1 MTTTDGTIGRYLRWL
16 VVALS
21 LAAGAI
27 HFAEVGDHFNLSWKH
42 GVFFAVVA
50 WLQIAWAVAFLMAPT
65 RKLLAA
71 AAIGN
76 TFIVLVW
83 AMSRIW
89 GVPVGPG
96 AWEPEP
102 VALADALATAFEVL
116 IVGVAAVVLFRPAV
130 AQRTLRPSLGLAS
143 IGVTGVAIAVV
154 STMAL
159 SPSFASEHQ
168 HGDGDDGHDNEAAV
182 SAPDHDHEATSA
194 EDDDQASGEAA
205 AATPEHVEGH
215 TDVVIAADGTSACE
229 QSNVA
234 NEANSGHGHRGPVPY
249 EPMDAATRA
258 TLSQQIAAANTVV
271 LKYPTVAAAEAGGYR
286 RITPYVPCIAAHYLN
301 GSLLDSTFD
310 PANPEILLFAGTD
323 PDSQLVGLSYLD
335 FNGPDNE
342 PEGFAGKTDPWH
354 VHRQLC
360 IGGGGVLGDEN
371 TDEGACEARGGRV
384 VPLEGL
390 WMSHMWPVP
399 GWESRWGLFSSEHPD
414 LGGRIGDINATPA
427 PADEAEG

>member
-1 MTTTDGTIGRYLRWL
+1 
-16 VVALS
+16 
-21 LAAGAI
+21 
-27 HFAEVGDHFNLSWKH
+27 
-42 GVFFAVVA
+42 
-50 WLQIAWAVAFLMAPT
+50 
-65 RKLLAA
+65 
-71 AAIGN
+71 
-76 TFIVLVW
+76 
-83 AMSRIW
+83 MSRIW

-168 HGDGDDGHDNEAAV
+168 HSDGDDGHDN
-182 SAPDHDHEATSA
+182 
-194 EDDDQASGEAA
+194 ASGRIRPRPRPRGHDRRGRRSGQRRGRRGH
-205 AATPEHVEGH
+205 PEHVEGH

-234 NEANSGHGHRGPVPY
+234 NEGNSGHGHRGPVPF

-271 LKYPTVAAAEAGGYR
+271 LKYPTVACGRGR
-286 RITPYVPCIAAHYLN
+286 RLPPDHALRALHRR
-301 GSLLDSTFD
+301 SLPQRQPARLDVRPGQPGD
-310 PANPEILLFAGTD
+310 PAVRGTD

-371 TDEGACEARGGRV
+371 TDEGACEAWWTCRPAGGSV
-384 VPLEGL
+384 DVPHVACPGL
-390 WMSHMWPVP
+390 GEPL
-399 GWESRWGLFSSEHPD
+399 GLVQ
-414 LGGRIGDINATPA
+414 L
-427 PADEAEG
+427 